1 MAEQG
6 RYVYQWQRPMV
17 TTDALVFGLTEGEAA
32 KVLLVRR
39 GQEPFKG
46 FWAVPGGFV
55 EMDEDL
61 PAAAARELQEETAIT
76 GIDLRQLATFGKPG
90 RDPRGRQITVVFW
103 GKCRLTD
110 FESQTKAGDD
120 AAEAKWFD
128 IESLDELKLA
138 FDHKEVI
145 ELGIKSLKK

>member
-1 MAEQG
+1 
-6 RYVYQWQRPMV
+6 MV
-17 TTDALVFGLTEGEAA
+17 LSAGIVIVRREKNTWKYLLLRAYRNWDFPKGEVEPGEDALRTAVREA
-32 KVLLVRR
+32 K
-39 GQEPFKG
+39 
-46 FWAVPGGFV
+46 
-55 EMDEDL
+55 
-61 PAAAARELQEETAIT
+61 EETGIT

-103 GKCRLTD
+103 GKCRLAD

-138 FDHKEVI
+138 FDHKQVI
-145 ELGIKSLKK
+145 ELGIKTLKK